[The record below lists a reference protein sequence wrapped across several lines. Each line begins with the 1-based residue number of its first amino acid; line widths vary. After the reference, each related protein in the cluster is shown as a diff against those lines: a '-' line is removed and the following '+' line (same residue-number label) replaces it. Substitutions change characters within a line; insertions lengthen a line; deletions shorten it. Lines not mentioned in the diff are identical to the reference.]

1 MVRFEVAADITEQ
14 RSVNQERMELEK
26 LGAIGR
32 LTAGVAYELNN
43 PIMGMINAIQFC
55 IDQTGMDDE
64 RHEVLRNAEHHTRRC
79 IDIVHRLLDFST
91 VLRTAKSCVGQCS
104 CLGGG
109 DKSTVRLSIPRRAGQ
124 TVNRDE
130 CGSRSGAAP
139 AKLL

>member
-64 RHEVLRNAEHHTRRC
+64 RHEVL
-79 IDIVHRLLDFST
+79 
-91 VLRTAKSCVGQCS
+91 AK
-104 CLGGG
+104 
-109 DKSTVRLSIPRRAGQ
+109 LSIETSAALGPVLLRPNYFEQIVINLLTNALDAVANTTRTQIHIGLAMQG
-124 TVNRDE
+124 DE
-130 CGSRSGAAP
+130 
-139 AKLL
+139 